1 MSGLWADGMAPWWV
15 AAMGVVAGVLAGL
28 YAGGALR
35 RSQAS
40 AERRKAVTVSD
51 SQPVPLCAV
60 QPEELSRGIDMLFEL
75 NPDAIVVY
83 SELGVIMAANP
94 AARDLFFDG
103 VDPRGKNFLRLL
115 QQAKPE
121 LRAQLL
127 EDGDRLFSIEVDHQH
142 ETYHLTRKECE
153 LAQVPHTL
161 LVVKHM
167 TREVRRREVETLE
180 RSIRIISHE
189 VNNSLAP
196 IASLVHSARLIAGR
210 PEHAQ
215 KLDKVLDTIE
225 ERADHLKGF
234 LQGYAGLARLP
245 KPKKLEV
252 DFAPLLEHLRGLYPE
267 VVLPAAPEGKGWF
280 DPTQIQQLLINLLK
294 NAIEAGS
301 APGDIEVVVGREAD
315 GTTRIEVLDR
325 GQGLSEEALGQAIL
339 PLYTTKASGS
349 GMGLALC
356 REIVE
361 AHGGEI
367 ALRNREGGG
376 AAVRVTLLGKKPVDP
391 SLSRS
396 RARLTLSRP

>member
-1 MSGLWADGMAPWWV
+1 MSELWDGGLAPWWV
-15 AAMGVVAGVLAGL
+15 VALGVLLGIAAGL
-28 YAGGALR
+28 AAGGALR
-35 RSQAS
+35 RRQLSEEA
-40 AERRKAVTVSD
+40 RRSVAGSPDAK
-51 SQPVPLCAV
+51 VPLCAV

-75 NPDAIVVY
+75 NPDAIVIY

-94 AARDLFFDG
+94 AARELFFDG

-153 LAQVPHTL
+153 LGRVPHTL

-210 PEHAQ
+210 PEHAE

-225 ERADHLKGF
+225 ERAAHLKGF
-234 LQGYAGLARLP
+234 LEGYAGLARLP

-252 DFAPLLEHLRGLYPE
+252 DFAPLFEHLRGLYPE
-267 VVLPAAPEGKGWF
+267 VVLPAPPAERGWF

-294 NAIEAGS
+294 NALEAGS
-301 APGDIEVVVGREAD
+301 APADVEVVVGREAD

-325 GQGLSEEALGQAIL
+325 GQGLTEEALGQAIL

-361 AHGGEI
+361 AHGGDI
-367 ALRNREGGG
+367 TLQNREGGG
-376 AAVRVTLLGKKPVDP
+376 AAVRVTLLGKRVADP
-391 SLSRS
+391 SVSRS